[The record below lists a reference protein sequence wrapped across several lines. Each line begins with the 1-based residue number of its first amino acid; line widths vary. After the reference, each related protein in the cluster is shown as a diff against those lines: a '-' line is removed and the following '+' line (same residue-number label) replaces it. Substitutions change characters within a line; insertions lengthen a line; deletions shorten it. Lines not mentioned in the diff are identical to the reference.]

1 MGKRPAFGKS
11 QERVGTRFESVRRS
25 PAKIAGR
32 RDNRDTLKGIEV
44 KEVGIAGDNKTGFAV
59 DSKFEEFVV
68 AGIAAR
74 ADCVND
80 WDHLSDAVEETQTLL
95 AFSNGNVGIEL
106 GAGEDVGQFL
116 KSGFGDEKLGFINGF
131 VDSPTRD
138 RGRQEKAAARRV
150 ARAISMGQY

>member
-1 MGKRPAFGKS
+1 MSIILAWRCFNS
-11 QERVGTRFESVRRS
+11 LS

-32 RDNRDTLKGIEV
+32 RADRDTLKGIEV
-44 KEVGIAGDNKTGFAV
+44 KEVGIASDNETGFAV

-74 ADCVND
+74 SDCVND
-80 WDHLSDAVEETQTLL
+80 WDRHSDAVEETQKLL
-95 AFSNGNVGIEL
+95 AFANGNVGIEL

-138 RGRQEKAAARRV
+138 GGRQEKAANESVGIDDNALPILHRRV
-150 ARAISMGQY
+150 SR